1 MGRKRGSS
9 VGDLQL
15 AIMTVLWE
23 EGEATVARVHERL
36 HPARRLAHSTI
47 ATMLRKMEARG
58 LVDHR
63 QDGRQFVFKPLR
75 DRAEIHR
82 GMVGQ
87 LVDRLFSGDP
97 LALVDHLIREGEV
110 GFDDLEALRERVGL
124 ARRAP
129 EGDSHG
135 E

>member
-1 MGRKRGSS
+1 MGRGAS

-15 AIMTVLWE
+15 AILKILWE
-23 EGEATVARVHERL
+23 REEATVAMVHEMLR
-36 HPARRLAHSTI
+36 PARGLALSTI

-58 LVDHR
+58 LVTHR
-63 QDGRQFVFKPLR
+63 QEGRQFVFKALR
-75 DRAEIHR
+75 DRSEIDR

-87 LVDRLFSGDP
+87 LVDRLFGGDP

-110 GFDDLEALRERVGL
+110 DFDQLDSLRERVELEG
-124 ARRAP
+124 RKP
-129 EGDSHG
+129 EGDA

>member
-1 MGRKRGSS
+1 MGRGAS

-15 AIMTVLWE
+15 AILKILWE
-23 EGEATVARVHERL
+23 REEATVAMVHEMLR
-36 HPARRLAHSTI
+36 PARGLALSTI

-58 LVDHR
+58 LVTHR
-63 QDGRQFVFKPLR
+63 QEGRQFVFKALR
-75 DRAEIHR
+75 DRSEIDR

-87 LVDRLFSGDP
+87 LVDRLFGGDP

-110 GFDDLEALRERVGL
+110 DFDQLESLRERVELEGGK
-124 ARRAP
+124 P
-129 EGDSHG
+129 EGDP

>member
-1 MGRKRGSS
+1 MGRGAS

-15 AIMTVLWE
+15 AILKILWE
-23 EGEATVARVHERL
+23 REEATVAMVHEMLR
-36 HPARRLAHSTI
+36 PARGLALSTI

-58 LVDHR
+58 LVTHR
-63 QDGRQFVFKPLR
+63 QEGRQFVFKALR
-75 DRAEIHR
+75 DRSEIDR

-87 LVDRLFSGDP
+87 LVDRLFGGDP

-110 GFDDLEALRERVGL
+110 DFDQLDSLRERVELEG
-124 ARRAP
+124 RKP
-129 EGDSHG
+129 EGDV